1 MITNAS
7 TMKRFLVLTI
17 AAVILGGAAGT
28 TEAGNPRLSLT
39 TVPKKGSQA
48 NLKGKVRNANRR
60 KYRVV
65 VYIFTDGWHNKPKV
79 NNPKTR
85 IRKNKTWECDI
96 TTKPG
101 DASAKFIAAYLLPR
115 NYNPPRMR
123 GGVEI
128 PTSIDN
134 FARDFAFRSR

>member
-1 MITNAS
+1 
-7 TMKRFLVLTI
+7 MKRISVLAI
-17 AAVILGGAAGT
+17 AAAFLGGGSGTVQAGV
-28 TEAGNPRLSLT
+28 PRLSLT
-39 TVPKKGSQA
+39 RVPKKGSQV

-60 KYRVV
+60 KFRVA

-79 NNPKTR
+79 SRPKTR
-85 IRKNKTWECDI
+85 IKKNKTWECDI

-134 FARDFAFRSR
+134 VARDFAFRSR